1 MKETLKRLRQSRC
14 LPYLAVVL
22 SFLAAWT
29 GETGSL
35 VWGGLCILLSLPLLA
50 APEYLLAPLLTAI
63 LLDNNCNIL
72 PGLTASRYFTLLFLA
87 VEGLN
92 VLLREKPGQ
101 WVRRFAYP
109 ALLILYV
116 FFSAA
121 CIGHCVTPDTFSLGM
136 SVALAVLM
144 AALPSQRRARLWRLL
159 PWSCVAVVSYM
170 LFCLNFREVEAPGG
184 RYWFMGATNVNV
196 IGMSLA
202 QTAILFFAAMAVRL
216 VDRKGEWRS
225 VVCFVGYVCSLYLL
239 ILTGSRSSLFG
250 LVGGCAVLGVL
261 SLLRGKKGRER
272 RRQTAGLAVLCCLSA
287 ILCLTAPQI
296 QQRVELW
303 RYDMAHPAPQMEEA
317 PPEAVPVQPE
327 IPEAPPEA
335 APVQPEISETPPE
348 AAPAQMEVP
357 EAPLEAAPI
366 QPETPEV
373 PHEVAPAQPEQPS
386 REETIQ
392 QLQENTA
399 SFWNHMNPF
408 SPYWGGTSERT
419 GIWRIL
425 IEHSIKAHPLVGTG
439 YGTAIAVLQANG
451 DEHSGAHNI
460 LIAILSDLGL
470 IGLLLFG
477 IPLVRLIS
485 HLQWRTNPAALL
497 PLGMIVTALVTGVG
511 EDIYTERFLWYAAG
525 LALWLM
531 NSPASSEFERLSD
544 DESSVCDTVSVQ

>member
-1 MKETLKRLRQSRC
+1 
-14 LPYLAVVL
+14 
-22 SFLAAWT
+22 
-29 GETGSL
+29 
-35 VWGGLCILLSLPLLA
+35 
-50 APEYLLAPLLTAI
+50 
-63 LLDNNCNIL
+63 
-72 PGLTASRYFTLLFLA
+72 
-87 VEGLN
+87 
-92 VLLREKPGQ
+92 
-101 WVRRFAYP
+101 
-109 ALLILYV
+109 
-116 FFSAA
+116 
-121 CIGHCVTPDTFSLGM
+121 
-136 SVALAVLM
+136 
-144 AALPSQRRARLWRLL
+144 
-159 PWSCVAVVSYM
+159 
-170 LFCLNFREVEAPGG
+170 
-184 RYWFMGATNVNV
+184 
-196 IGMSLA
+196 MSLA

-327 IPEAPPEA
+327 I
-335 APVQPEISETPPE
+335 SETPPE
-348 AAPAQMEVP
+348 AAPAQPEVP

-373 PHEVAPAQPEQPS
+373 PPEVAPAQPEQPS

-451 DEHSGAHNI
+451 DDHSGAHNI
-460 LIAILSDLGL
+460 LLAILSDLGL

-511 EDIYTERFLWYAAG
+511 ENIYTERFLWYAAG

>member
-1 MKETLKRLRQSRC
+1 M
-14 LPYLAVVL
+14 
-22 SFLAAWT
+22 
-29 GETGSL
+29 
-35 VWGGLCILLSLPLLA
+35 
-50 APEYLLAPLLTAI
+50 
-63 LLDNNCNIL
+63 
-72 PGLTASRYFTLLFLA
+72 
-87 VEGLN
+87 
-92 VLLREKPGQ
+92 
-101 WVRRFAYP
+101 RRFAYP

-317 PPEAVPVQPE
+317 PPEA
-327 IPEAPPEA
+327 
-335 APVQPEISETPPE
+335 APVQPETPEVPPE
-348 AAPAQMEVP
+348 VAPAQPEVP

-373 PHEVAPAQPEQPS
+373 PPEVALAQPEQPS

-399 SFWNHMNPF
+399 SFWHHMNPF

-451 DEHSGAHNI
+451 DDHSGAHNI

-511 EDIYTERFLWYAAG
+511 ENIYTERFLWYAAG